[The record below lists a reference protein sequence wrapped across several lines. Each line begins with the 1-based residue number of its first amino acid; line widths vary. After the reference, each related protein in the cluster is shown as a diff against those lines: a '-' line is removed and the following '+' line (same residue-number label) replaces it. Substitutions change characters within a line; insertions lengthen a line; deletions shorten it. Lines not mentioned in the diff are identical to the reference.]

1 MEVGGEALAASMAA
15 MEKMDQ
21 TAAMTT
27 MMNAEFQ
34 SQKMVTDTV
43 NAIANGQV
51 DSANKAINAATQ
63 SGKSIQY

>member
-1 MEVGGEALAASMAA
+1 MEVGGEGLAASMAA

-21 TAAMTT
+21 MSAQTTA
-27 MMNAEFQ
+27 MNAEFQ
-34 SQKMVTDTV
+34 SQKMMTDTV

-63 SGKSIQY
+63 SGKAIQY